1 MAEIIRLYK
10 RKTIDETKDELNIIM
25 KELGVDNETLKNNFV
40 LFTATD
46 YNNKYLISHSEV
58 LAKILQM
65 LENSANLLDLIQHQ
79 ETKENL
85 LLIIDKIKDEV

>member
-1 MAEIIRLYK
+1 MAEIIRLHK
-10 RKTIDETKDELNIIM
+10 KKTIEETKEELNIIM

-46 YNNKYLISHSEV
+46 YDSKYLISHSEV
-58 LAKILQM
+58 LEKVLQM
-65 LENSANLLDLIQHQ
+65 LENSAILLDKIQHH

>member
-1 MAEIIRLYK
+1 MAEIIRLHK
-10 RKTIDETKDELNIIM
+10 KKSIDETKKELSILM

-46 YNNKYLISHSEV
+46 YDNKYLISHTEV
-58 LAKILQM
+58 LGKVIQM
-65 LENSANLLDLIQHQ
+65 LENSVNLLEIIQHQ

-85 LLIIDKIKDEV
+85 LLILNKIKDEV

>member
-1 MAEIIRLYK
+1 MAEIIRLHK